1 MDINVRWP
9 KKNEERKSGERD
21 RWPRGGRRSVL
32 SLLKRFWPRM
42 KMTGE
47 KEPREREDDRVANGD
62 DWLSGRETG
71 DIRVNYGQPQD
82 LLVSR

>member
-1 MDINVRWP
+1 MRRESPRPGREIVGREEEEDRFFHHQNV
-9 KKNEERKSGERD
+9 
-21 RWPRGGRRSVL
+21 
-32 SLLKRFWPRM
+32 FWPRM

-62 DWLSGRETG
+62 DWLSGRKTG

>member
-1 MDINVRWP
+1 MDINVRWL
-9 KKNEERKSGERD
+9 KKNEERKSKTGERD
-21 RWPRGGRRSVL
+21 R
-32 SLLKRFWPRM
+32 WPRM